1 MVGSNED
8 RGRSIRLGAEDC
20 GWSSTGRVLG
30 GRMIKR
36 LGDTVC
42 GVHYAQGDEERRFS
56 LKTKVDDFFRFGL
69 KTGGYSSC
77 GLASK
82 PLAQVFRFGPQNQQ
96 PRFGDLTHKFTMT
109 ISWFGPQNQVGYG
122 LSVVS

>member
-1 MVGSNED
+1 M
-8 RGRSIRLGAEDC
+8 RLGAEDRR
-20 GWSSTGRVLG
+20 WSSTGRVLG
-30 GRMIKR
+30 GRMIER

-42 GVHYAQGDEERRFS
+42 GVHCAQGDEERMFN

-77 GLASK
+77 GLVSK
-82 PLAQVFRFGPQNQQ
+82 PLTQVFQFGPQNQQ
-96 PRFGDLTHKFTMT
+96 LRFGDLAHKITMM

-122 LSVVS
+122 LSFVS